1 MSVWYEASGECTYR
15 ISSGLSIRKLL
26 KEVIRPEGIIDV
38 MSHRIGDDKVK
49 VVFSWND
56 SLDGMDAAKAIKR
69 FVDEIKRFD
78 KDARVDVES
87 VIRFLA

>member
-1 MSVWYEASGECTYR
+1 MSVWYEAKGECAYR

-26 KEVIRPEGIIDV
+26 KEVICPEG
-38 MSHRIGDDKVK
+38 RINIENNNIGPDRVK

-78 KDARVDVES
+78 KDAIVDVES
-87 VIRFLA
+87 CIRFVG

>member
-15 ISSGLSIRKLL
+15 ISSGLSIRTLL
-26 KEVIRPEGIIDV
+26 QEVIRPEGKVHIMND
-38 MSHRIGDDKVK
+38 RIGPDKVK